1 MVHRGRFRTRFNLL
15 PPTPQ
20 RGINAPCRAARKIK
34 RCPLVSGSAGAFW
47 GDVTGS
53 MLRSPCS
60 RIRKIRPSDGELWR
74 RPLWSI
80 TQFFTITIP
89 TPGKRCARSS
99 PRWEGLVE
107 VDAYEELV
115 ILLFMVISLLRVLQI
130 RWLIHPRCGALRIL
144 LLQSRSLFRSPA
156 SVRQRKTC
164 FAVCSLCPA
173 YQIKYLRYFG

>member
-47 GDVTGS
+47 EDVAWGS
-53 MLRSPCS
+53 MLRPLCS
-60 RIRKIRPSDGELWR
+60 RIRKIKHSDGELNL

-80 TQFFTITIP
+80 TQFPIITIP
-89 TPGKRCARSS
+89 TPGKRCAS
-99 PRWEGLVE
+99 PLRGCRLVE
-107 VDAYEELV
+107 VDEELV
-115 ILLFMVISLLRVLQI
+115 ILLVMVISFLRVLQI
-130 RWLIHPRCGALRIL
+130 RWLIHPRCGAPRIL

-156 SVRQRKTC
+156 SVKRRKTC

-173 YQIKYLRYFG
+173 YRIGYLRYFG